1 MKVGVRLFARYREA
15 AGRDHVE
22 LDLPEGGTV
31 ETAWEAV
38 ASRFPVLRQY
48 RPFTLFALGTDY
60 VQANHIL
67 RQGDE
72 VCLFPP
78 VSGGS
83 DADLVEVTGKPLSEE
98 RLMAAVGHPGAGG
111 LVLFSGVVR
120 EQTGGRRVKY
130 LEYEAHAP
138 MATAKMREIAVLV
151 RQRWPG
157 IRGVALVHRIGRLE
171 IGEASVMIAVS
182 SPHRAEAFDACRF
195 AIDPQGDGAR
205 LEEGVRRRRWALGR
219 TAGRLRPPTLT
230 SLRSSPPPFAAPGC
244 SRAAKL

>member
-1 MKVGVRLFARYREA
+1 MKVAVRLFARYREA

-31 ETAWEAV
+31 ESAWEAV
-38 ASRFPVLRQY
+38 AIRFPVLQQY

-60 VQANHIL
+60 VSSTHQL
-67 RQGDE
+67 RPGDE

-78 VSGGS
+78 VSGGAH
-83 DADLVEVTGKPLSEE
+83 ADLIEVTDAPLSEE
-98 RLMAAVGHPGAGG
+98 RLMGAVGDAGAGG

-130 LEYEAHAP
+130 LEYEAHVP
-138 MATAKMREIAVLV
+138 MATAKMREIAVSV

-171 IGEASVMIAVS
+171 IGESSVMIAVS

-195 AIDPQGDGAR
+195 AIDTLKETVPVWKKEFFEDGEVWVGLQGDCAHR
-205 LEEGVRRRRWALGR
+205 H
-219 TAGRLRPPTLT
+219 
-230 SLRSSPPPFAAPGC
+230 
-244 SRAAKL
+244 

>member
-15 AGRDHVE
+15 AGREHVE

-31 ETAWEAV
+31 ESAWEAV

-60 VQANHIL
+60 VQSNHVL
-67 RQGDE
+67 NQGDE

-78 VSGGS
+78 VSGGA
-83 DADLVEVTGKPLSEE
+83 DADLVEVTDRPLSEE
-98 RLMAAVGHPGAGG
+98 RLMAVVGHPGAGG

-120 EQTGGRRVKY
+120 EETSGRRVKY

-138 MATAKMREIAVLV
+138 MAAAKMREIAAAV

-157 IRGVALVHRIGRLE
+157 VRSVALVHRIGRLE
-171 IGEASVMIAVS
+171 IGESSVMIAVS

-195 AIDPQGDGAR
+195 AIDTLKETVPVWKKEFFEDGEVWVGLQGDCDHR
-205 LEEGVRRRRWALGR
+205 H
-219 TAGRLRPPTLT
+219 
-230 SLRSSPPPFAAPGC
+230 
-244 SRAAKL
+244 